1 MRKGA
6 VVLTNVGI
14 ESILEKNQLTEKD
27 VINCIDEVSRFD
39 NRLLASYRNASHNW
53 KEMNLFS
60 VKRAIELFNKSTVNI
75 KAGEIIDFYDDV
87 IYTFKN
93 NDLITS
99 YLTVNYT
106 KSVKKNPKTHMFVIA
121 KRCFGKPYVWFEENF
136 PDSEFGFDFVKLG
149 YPDSLDFLERAKI
162 DLSKIDRDIYNIT
175 FIVYVEDKKGPKQ
188 IFSSAKL
195 GIGCDYNLDFFEFEL
210 SKEANSSRGAIGF
223 ELKKQG
229 KGWSLCTIKDAIS
242 IDLKNFIKYC

>member
-1 MRKGA
+1 M
-6 VVLTNVGI
+6 TNVGI

-75 KAGEIIDFYDDV
+75 RTGKILDFYRDKIYELKDDE
-87 IYTFKN
+87 I
-93 NDLITS
+93 ITS
-99 YLTVNYT
+99 YLTINYT
-106 KSVKKNPKTHMFVIA
+106 KSITIEPKTNMIVIA
-121 KRCFGKPYVWFEENF
+121 KRRFGESYVCSRENFAEEPYVSKFAL
-136 PDSEFGFDFVKLG
+136 DFARLG
-149 YPDSLDFLERAKI
+149 YPDSFDFLEKAKI
-162 DLSKIDRDIYNIT
+162 RLSEIDRDIYNIT

-223 ELKKQG
+223 ELKKQE

-242 IDLKNFIKYC
+242 INLKNFIKYC